1 MEDNWYILLI
11 ICAYFF
17 LLILISYFTGRNSGN
32 DAFFLGERKSP
43 WYVVAYGMIGA
54 SLSGVTFI
62 SVPGW
67 VGNTG
72 FTYFQM
78 VLGYLVGY
86 YVIANVLMPIYYQMN
101 VISIYA
107 YLKKRFGLY
116 TYKTGSSFFLLS
128 RLIGASFRLYLV
140 AIVFELIFERIGWNV
155 PFFLTVVLT
164 VLLIWIYTNK
174 GGIKTIIWTDTL
186 QTTFMLLAVVLAL
199 NELAGQLHFSWSGMI
214 GAVSSSSYS
223 DWLVLGDIRR
233 SDHFVKYFVSGT
245 LIAISMTGLDQDMM
259 QKNLSCKNI
268 GEAKKN
274 MYWFSWTLI
283 LVNLLF
289 LFLGAML
296 FMYADSVA
304 LEVPQRSDYLFPQIA
319 LSGDLGLTVLVCFVL
334 GLIASAYSSADSAL
348 TALTTSFSVDILEIQ
363 EKYSLEKQEKVRK
376 MVHMGMS
383 VTIVVLILIFRVIN
397 DESVINNLMKAAGY
411 TYGPL
416 LGLFSFGLI
425 TKLNVRDKWIPI
437 LAVISPILTY
447 FAQLSL
453 EYVYPEFKIG
463 FELILLNA
471 LITFVG
477 LTFLQIRQFKNH
489 LN

>member
-1 MEDNWYILLI
+1 MGENWFILPI
-11 ICAYFF
+11 IFAYFF

-43 WYVVAYGMIGA
+43 WYIVAYGMIGA

-67 VGNTG
+67 VGKTN

-86 YVIANVLMPIYYQMN
+86 YIIANVLMPVYYRLN
-101 VISIYA
+101 VISIYT
-107 YLKKRFGLY
+107 YLKERFGRY
-116 TYKTGSSFFLLS
+116 TYKTGASYFLIS

-140 AIVFELIFERIGWNV
+140 AIVFDLIFEKIGWQV
-155 PFFLTVVLT
+155 PFFFTVVIT

-186 QTTFMLLAVVLAL
+186 QTTFMILAVILAIRGL
-199 NELAGQLHFSWSGMI
+199 MQNLDLDFFSMFS
-214 GAVSSSSYS
+214 AVTQSDYS
-223 DWLVLGDIRR
+223 NFLILDDFNR
-233 SDHFVKYFVSGT
+233 SDHFVKYFLSGAF
-245 LIAISMTGLDQDMM
+245 IAVAMTGLDQDMM
-259 QKNLSCKNI
+259 QKNLSCKNLK
-268 GEAKKN
+268 EAKKN
-274 MYWFSWTLI
+274 MYFFSWTLI
-283 LVNLLF
+283 FVNLLF
-289 LFLGAML
+289 LFLGAL
-296 FMYADSVA
+296 LYMYASAVE
-304 LEVPQRSDYLFPQIA
+304 LQIPERSDYLFPQIA
-319 LSGDLGLTVLVCFVL
+319 LSGDLGLTVLICFVL

-348 TALTTSFSVDILEIQ
+348 TALTTSFSVDMLEIETRYDKSRQ
-363 EKYSLEKQEKVRK
+363 ESVRK
-376 MVHMGMS
+376 KVHIGMS
-383 VTIVVLILIFRVIN
+383 LTIVVLILIFRAVN
-397 DESVINNLMKAAGY
+397 NESVINNLMKAAGY

-425 TKLNVRDKWIPI
+425 FKTKIKDKWIPI
-437 LAVISPILTY
+437 VAILSPILTY
-447 FAQLSL
+447 FVQLGL
-453 EYVYPEFKIG
+453 EKILPEFKIG

-477 LTFLQIRQFKNH
+477 LAFLREHQFKNH

>member
-1 MEDNWYILLI
+1 MQENGFILLI
-11 ICAYFF
+11 ILAYFF
-17 LLILISYFTGRNSGN
+17 LLIVISYFTGKNSGN

-67 VGNTG
+67 VGKTN

-86 YVIANVLMPIYYQMN
+86 YIIANVLMPVYYKLN
-101 VISIYA
+101 VISIYT
-107 YLKKRFGLY
+107 YLKQRFGLY
-116 TYKTGSSFFLLS
+116 TYKTGSLFFLVS

-140 AIVFELIFERIGWNV
+140 AIVFELIFDQMGFQV
-155 PFFLTVVLT
+155 PFVFTVIIT

-186 QTTFMLLAVVLAL
+186 QTTSMLLAVVFTL
-199 NELAGQLHFSWSGMI
+199 NGLSNILGYNWSEMIQVVSASDYSHWFNFS
-214 GAVSSSSYS
+214 
-223 DWLVLGDIRR
+223 DFNR
-233 SDHFVKYFVSGT
+233 SDHFVKYFIGGVF
-245 LIAISMTGLDQDMM
+245 IAISMTGLDQDMM

-268 GEAKKN
+268 KEAKKN
-274 MYWFSWTLI
+274 MYVFSWILI
-283 LVNLLF
+283 FVNLLF

-296 FMYADSVA
+296 YIYVEQINMT
-304 LEVPQRSDYLFPQIA
+304 LPEKSDYLFPQIA
-319 LSGDLGLTVLVCFVL
+319 LSGKLGLTVLICFLL

-348 TALTTSFSVDILEIQ
+348 TALTTSFSVDMLDIV
-363 EKYSLEKQEKVRK
+363 EKYDQDGQERIRK
-376 MVHMGMS
+376 MVHIGMS
-383 VTIVVLILIFRVIN
+383 VTIILMILIFKVIN
-397 DESVINNLMKAAGY
+397 NESVINNLMKAAGY

-416 LGLFSFGLI
+416 LGLFSFGLL
-425 TKLNVRDKWIPI
+425 TRYSTRDKWVPI
-437 LAVISPILTY
+437 VAITSPVLTY
-447 FAQLSL
+447 LMQIALA
-453 EYVYPEFKIG
+453 EIMPEFQIG

-477 LTFLQIRQFKNH
+477 LLFLRTPQFKKQHN
-489 LN
+489 

>member
-1 MEDNWYILLI
+1 MGENWLILLI
-11 ICAYFF
+11 ILAYFF
-17 LLILISYFTGRNSGN
+17 VLIVISYFTGRNSGN

-67 VGNTG
+67 VGKTN

-86 YVIANVLMPIYYQMN
+86 YIIANVLMPVYYKLN
-101 VISIYA
+101 VISIYT
-107 YLKKRFGLY
+107 YLKQRFGIY

-140 AIVFELIFERIGWNV
+140 AIVFELIFDKMGLHV
-155 PFFLTVVLT
+155 PFVLTVIMT

-186 QTTFMLLAVVLAL
+186 QTTFMILAVLLTL
-199 NELAGQLHFSWSGMI
+199 NGLSDILGYSWGEMI
-214 GAVSSSSYS
+214 QVVGESDYS
-223 DWLVLGDIRR
+223 RWFNFTDFNR
-233 SDHFVKYFVSGT
+233 SDHFIKYFIGGVF
-245 LIAISMTGLDQDMM
+245 IAISMTGLDQDMM

-268 GEAKKN
+268 KEAKKN
-274 MYWFSWTLI
+274 MYVFSWILI
-283 LVNLLF
+283 FVNLIF

-296 FMYADSVA
+296 YIYADQIS
-304 LEVPQRSDYLFPQIA
+304 LTLPEKSDYLFPQIA
-319 LSGDLGLTVLVCFVL
+319 LSGKLGMTVLICFVL

-348 TALTTSFSVDILEIQ
+348 TALTTSFSVDMLEIE
-363 EKYSLEKQEKVRK
+363 EKYDKEGQERIRK
-376 MVHMGMS
+376 LVHIGMS
-383 VTIVVLILIFRVIN
+383 ITIIILILFFKVIN
-397 DESVINNLMKAAGY
+397 NESVINNLMKAAGY

-416 LGLFSFGLI
+416 LGLFSFGLLTSYS
-425 TKLNVRDKWIPI
+425 TKDKWVPVVA
-437 LAVISPILTY
+437 LTSPVLTY
-447 FAQLSL
+447 LAQIVLAKL
-453 EYVYPEFKIG
+453 IPQFQIG
-463 FELILLNA
+463 FELILVNA

-477 LTFLQIRQFKNH
+477 LAFLREGQFKKQ